1 MQRILLPIFLYV
13 LWTVPLAGQLGGRAT
28 YEFLNLTPSARVSAL
43 GGNLITVRD
52 DDVNLAYA
60 NPAMLNAEVH
70 QALAFSHNFHF
81 NGISNGYFAYGH
93 HLQKADLS
101 LHAGIQYVNYGT
113 FDQTNDRGEIEG
125 EFKASEY
132 AFVLGGAKMV
142 DERLALG
149 ANLKMITSQ
158 LESYTS
164 LGFTSDLAAM
174 YLDTASNLAISLVF
188 RNVGSQVQT
197 YREANFEPLPFDLQL
212 GISKKLEYL
221 PFRFSVI
228 YHHLDRW
235 NVIYDDPNRENA
247 TISFGDVDTER
258 SPTSI
263 WIDNFF
269 RHLIFNGEFLL
280 GKKENLRLRLG
291 YNHYLRK
298 ELSVENFRSLAGF
311 TFGFGIKIN
320 RFRLDYGRTNYHL
333 AGGTNHLSISTNLR
347 EFVPNKK

>member
-1 MQRILLPIFLYV
+1 MQRSLLPIFLLCMV
-13 LWTVPLAGQLGGRAT
+13 VAPLYAQLGGSAT
-28 YEFLNLTPSARVSAL
+28 YEFLNMAPSARVSAL

-60 NPAMLNAEVH
+60 NPAMLNPLVH
-70 QALAFSHNFHF
+70 QQIGFNHNFHF
-81 NGISNGYFAYGH
+81 GGISHGYAAYGH
-93 HLQKADLS
+93 HLEKPALS

-113 FDQTNDRGEIEG
+113 FDLTNDLGEVQG
-125 EFKASEY
+125 DFKASEY
-132 AFVLGGAKMV
+132 AVVLGGAKMV

-149 ANLKMITSQ
+149 ANVKLISSQ

-164 LGFTSDLAAM
+164 LGFTTDLAAM
-174 YLDTASNLAISLVF
+174 YVDTARSLNVSLVL
-188 RNVGSQVQT
+188 RNVGTQIST
-197 YREANFEPLPFDLQL
+197 YREDNYEPLPFDLQL
-212 GISKKLEYL
+212 GISKKLRYL

-235 NVIYDDPNRENA
+235 NVIYDDPSRENN
-247 TISFGDVDTER
+247 TINFGEIDTER

-269 RHLIFNGEFLL
+269 RHLIFNGEFLI
-280 GKKENLRLRLG
+280 GKKENFRMRFG
-291 YNHYLRK
+291 YNHFMRQ

-311 TFGFGIKIN
+311 SFGLGVKIN

-333 AGGTNHLSISTNLR
+333 AGGINHLSIATNLQ
-347 EFVPNKK
+347 EFK

>member
-1 MQRILLPIFLYV
+1 MKQIFLPIFLG
-13 LWTVPLAGQLGGRAT
+13 LFWSMSAFGQLGGRAT
-28 YEFLNLTPSARVSAL
+28 YEFLNLAPSARVSAL

-60 NPAMLNAEVH
+60 NPAMLNAQVH
-70 QALAFSHNFHF
+70 QQLAFNHNFHF
-81 NGISNGYFAYGH
+81 GGISNGYAAYGH
-93 HLQKADLS
+93 HLQKPEIS

-113 FDQTNDRGEIEG
+113 FDLTNDRGEIEG
-125 EFKASEY
+125 QFKASEY
-132 AFVLGGAKMV
+132 ALVLGGAKMV
-142 DERLALG
+142 DERVALG
-149 ANLKMITSQ
+149 ANLKMISSQ

-174 YLDTASNLAISLVF
+174 YLDTAKSLVISLVF

-197 YREANFEPLPFDLQL
+197 YREANFEPLPFDLQIGL
-212 GISKKLEYL
+212 SKKLKYL

-235 NVIYDDPNRENA
+235 NVIYDDPNQENNS
-247 TISFGDVDTER
+247 INFGDINTER

-269 RHLIFNGEFLL
+269 RHLVFNGEFLL
-280 GKKENLRLRLG
+280 GKKENFRLRLG
-291 YNHYLRK
+291 YNHFLRK

-311 TFGFGIKIN
+311 SFGLGVKIN

-333 AGGTNHLSISTNLR
+333 AGGINHLSISTNLR
-347 EFVPNKK
+347 EFTSK

>member
-1 MQRILLPIFLYV
+1 MIRYLLPALLMMIV
-13 LWTVPLAGQLGGRAT
+13 AIPLRGQLGGRAT
-28 YEFLNLTPSARVSAL
+28 YEFLNLAPSARVSAL
-43 GGNLITVRD
+43 GGNLITVSD

-60 NPAMLNAEVH
+60 NPAMLNERVH
-70 QALAFSHNFHF
+70 QQLAFNHNFHF
-81 NGISNGYFAYGH
+81 GGISNGYVAYGH
-93 HLQKADLS
+93 HLQKAGLS

-113 FDQTNDRGEIEG
+113 FDQTNELGEVEG
-125 EFKASEY
+125 EFRAAEY
-132 AFVLGGAKMV
+132 AFVLGGAHMI
-142 DERLALG
+142 DERVALG

-174 YLDTASNLAISLVF
+174 YMDTAKSLNITLVL

-197 YREANFEPLPFDLQL
+197 YREANFEPLPFDMQVGL
-212 GISKKLEYL
+212 SKKLRYL

-235 NVIYDDPNRENA
+235 NVIYDDPARENN
-247 TISFGDVDTER
+247 TINFGDVDPEK

-280 GKKENLRLRLG
+280 GKKENFRLRVG

-298 ELSVENFRSLAGF
+298 ELSVDNFRSLAGF
-311 TFGFGIKIN
+311 SFGFGIKIN

-333 AGGTNHLSISTNLR
+333 AGGINHLSIATNLQ
-347 EFVPNKK
+347 EFRR